1 MVAVVAEMPLAPVDR
16 SHTLQQS
23 LPLTES
29 LYLASTCFASL
40 IPVFCLTL
48 KAFVFATLASSET
61 IKI

>member
-16 SHTLQQS
+16 SHTLQRS
-23 LPLTES
+23 LPLTEI
-29 LYLASTCFASL
+29 LYRASSL